1 MDKTILSFH
10 SATEEFINYA
20 KCTTGTLIVI
30 HKHHKA
36 VSVVYLLLCYV
47 ILCHCMHVVHV
58 QVNMHVGTCIVVLL
72 KLKCILVW
80 HKTF

>member
-30 HKHHKA
+30 HMHHKA

-47 ILCHCMHVVHV
+47 ILCHCACCTCPGEHACGNMYCSVVKTKMHFS
-58 QVNMHVGTCIVVLL
+58 MA
-72 KLKCILVW
+72 
-80 HKTF
+80 